1 MSTNDSQLTELLD
14 SVQALLQ
21 AHGDLKE
28 QHRLL
33 KEKLEATTAELVSL
47 RKEHDVKNNLS
58 TPSAESP
65 ALNAAD
71 LDALVEEIDNC
82 IALLT
87 R

>member
-1 MSTNDSQLTELLD
+1 M
-14 SVQALLQ
+14 
-21 AHGDLKE
+21 KE

-65 ALNAAD
+65 ALDAAD